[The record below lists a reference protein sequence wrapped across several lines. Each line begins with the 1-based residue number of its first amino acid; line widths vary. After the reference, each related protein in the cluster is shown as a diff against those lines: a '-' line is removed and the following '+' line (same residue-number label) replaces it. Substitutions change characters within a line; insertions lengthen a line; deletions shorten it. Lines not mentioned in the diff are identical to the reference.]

1 MEAGVP
7 NVSKS
12 VTVNRPAAEVIEYI
26 ADVSNHPAF
35 IGPLKSVSDLAG
47 DPRQPGTSWTW
58 VFVMAGVEISGS
70 AETVKYEPGRLFSYR
85 TTSGALS
92 TFEYSAASEGGA
104 TKVTI
109 KVDYEMPDTLLGK
122 VQAPVVER
130 LNDLDG
136 QRAVDNLKVILDA

>member
-1 MEAGVP
+1 MP

-12 VTVNRPAAEVIEYI
+12 VTVNRSPAEVIDYI

-35 IGPLKSVSDLAG
+35 IGPLKSVTDLSG

-70 AETVKYEPGRLFSYR
+70 AETIKYEPAKLFSYR

-92 TFEYSAASEGGA
+92 TFEYSASPQGDG

-109 KVDYEMPDTLLGK
+109 KVDYEIPKSLVGT
-122 VQAPVVER
+122 VQGPVVER

>member
-1 MEAGVP
+1 VP

-12 VTVNRPAAEVIEYI
+12 VTVNRSPAEVIEYI

-35 IGPLKSVSDLAG
+35 IGPLKSVSELKG
-47 DPRQPGTSWTW
+47 DPRTPGTSWTW
-58 VFVMAGVEISGS
+58 VFVMAGVEISGF
-70 AETVKYEPGRLFSYR
+70 AETLAYEPGRLYRYR

-92 TFEYSAASEGGA
+92 TFEYSAASEGDA

-109 KVDYEMPDTLLGK
+109 NVDYEIPDTLLGK
-122 VQAPVVER
+122 VQGPVVER

>member
-1 MEAGVP
+1 MP

-12 VTVNRPAAEVIEYI
+12 VTVGRPAGEVIEYI

-35 IGPLKSVSDLAG
+35 IGPLKSVADLSG
-47 DPRQPGTSWTW
+47 DPRKPGTSWTW
-58 VFVMAGVEISGS
+58 VFVMAGVELSGS
-70 AETVKYEPGRLFSYR
+70 AETLKYEPGRLFSYR

-92 TFEYSAASEGGA
+92 TFEYTASGQGDG
-104 TKVTI
+104 TRVTI
-109 KVDYEMPDTLLGK
+109 NVEYEIPETLLGK
-122 VQAPVVER
+122 VQGPVVQR

>member
-1 MEAGVP
+1 MP

-12 VTVNRPAAEVIEYI
+12 VKVNRSPSEVIDYI

-35 IGPLKSVSDLAG
+35 IGPLKSVTDLAG
-47 DPRQPGTSWTW
+47 DPRKPGTSWTW
-58 VFVMAGVEISGS
+58 IFVMAGVEISGS
-70 AETVKYEPGRLFSYR
+70 AETIKYEPGKLFSYR

-92 TFEYSAASEGGA
+92 TFEYSASPQGDG

-109 KVDYEMPDTLLGK
+109 KVDYEIPKSLVGK
-122 VQAPVVER
+122 VQGPVVER

>member
-1 MEAGVP
+1 MP
-7 NVSKS
+7 NVNKS
-12 VTVNRPAAEVIEYI
+12 VTVSRAPAEVIDYI

-47 DPRQPGTSWTW
+47 DPRQPGTTWSWL
-58 VFVMAGVEISGS
+58 FVMAGVEISGD
-70 AETVKYEPGRLFSYR
+70 AETVRYEPGKTFSYR

-92 TFEYSAASEGGA
+92 TFEYSAAAQGDGTS
-104 TKVTI
+104 VTI
-109 KVDYEMPDTLLGK
+109 NVEYEIPRTLLGK

-130 LNDLDG
+130 LNEADG

>member
-1 MEAGVP
+1 MP
-7 NVSKS
+7 NVNKS
-12 VTVNRPAAEVIEYI
+12 VTVSRAPAEVIDYI

-47 DPRQPGTSWTW
+47 DPRQPGTTWSWL
-58 VFVMAGVEISGS
+58 FVMAGVEISGD
-70 AETVKYEPGRLFSYR
+70 AETVRYEPGKTFSYR

-92 TFEYSAASEGGA
+92 TFEYSAAAHGDGTS
-104 TKVTI
+104 VTI
-109 KVDYEMPDTLLGK
+109 NVEYEIPRTLLGK

-130 LNDLDG
+130 LNEADG

>member
-1 MEAGVP
+1 MP

-12 VTVNRPAAEVIEYI
+12 VTVNRPPAEVIEYI

-35 IGPLKSVSDLAG
+35 IGPLKSVSDLGG
-47 DPRQPGTSWTW
+47 DPRKAGTSWTW
-58 VFVMAGVEISGS
+58 VFVMAGVEISGF
-70 AETVKYEPGRLFSYR
+70 AETLKYEPGRMFSYR

-109 KVDYEMPDTLLGK
+109 NVDYEIPDTLLGK

>member
-1 MEAGVP
+1 MP

-12 VTVNRPAAEVIEYI
+12 VTVNRSPAEVIEYI

-35 IGPLKSVSDLAG
+35 IGPLKTVADLSG
-47 DPRQPGTSWTW
+47 DPRKPGTSWTW
-58 VFVMAGVEISGS
+58 VFVMAGVELTGD
-70 AETVKYEPGRLFSYR
+70 AETVKYEPGLLFSYR

-92 TFEYSAASEGGA
+92 TFEYSATAQGDSA
-104 TKVTI
+104 KVTI
-109 KVDYEMPDTLLGK
+109 NVEYTIPDTLLGK
-122 VQAPVVER
+122 VQGPVVER

>member
-1 MEAGVP
+1 MP

-35 IGPLKSVSDLAG
+35 IGPLKSVSDLSG
-47 DPRQPGTSWTW
+47 DPRKPGTSWTW

-92 TFEYSAASEGGA
+92 TFEYSAASEGKA

-109 KVDYEMPDTLLGK
+109 NVDYQIPDTLLGK
-122 VQAPVVER
+122 VQGPVVER

>member
-1 MEAGVP
+1 VP

-12 VTVNRPAAEVIEYI
+12 VTVNHSPAEVIEYI

-47 DPRQPGTSWTW
+47 DPRKPGTSWTW

-70 AETVKYEPGRLFSYR
+70 AETIKYEPGRLFSYR

-92 TFEYSAASEGGA
+92 TFEYSAAQEGDG

-109 KVDYEMPDTLLGK
+109 NVDYEIPDTLLGK

>member
-1 MEAGVP
+1 MP

-12 VTVNRPAAEVIEYI
+12 VTVSRSPAEVIEYI

-35 IGPLKSVSDLAG
+35 IGPLKTVADLSG
-47 DPRQPGTSWTW
+47 DPRKPGTSWTW
-58 VFVMAGVEISGS
+58 VFVMAGVEISGD

-92 TFEYSAASEGGA
+92 TFEYSASAQGDGA
-104 TKVTI
+104 KVTI
-109 KVDYEMPDTLLGK
+109 NVEYTIPDSLLGK
-122 VQAPVVER
+122 VQGPVVER

>member
-1 MEAGVP
+1 MPSVI
-7 NVSKS
+7 KS
-12 VTVNRPAAEVIEYI
+12 VTVNRSPAEVIEYI

-35 IGPLKSVSDLAG
+35 IGPLKSVADLSG
-47 DPRQPGTSWTW
+47 DPRKPGTSWTW
-58 VFVMAGVEISGS
+58 VFVMAGVEISGD
-70 AETVKYEPGRLFSYR
+70 AETVRYEPGRLFSYR

-92 TFEYSAASEGGA
+92 TFEYAATPQEDGSR
-104 TKVTI
+104 VTI
-109 KVDYEMPDTLLGK
+109 NVDYTIPDTLLGK

>member
-1 MEAGVP
+1 MP

-12 VTVNRPAAEVIEYI
+12 VTVSRSPAEVIEYI

-35 IGPLKSVSDLAG
+35 IGPLKSVDGLKG
-47 DPRQPGTSWTW
+47 DPRKTGTSWTW
-58 VFVMAGVEISGS
+58 VFVMAGVELSGS
-70 AETVKYEPGRLFSYR
+70 AETVKYEPGQLFSYK

-92 TFEYSAASEGGA
+92 TFEYSAAAQGDG
-104 TKVTI
+104 TRVTI
-109 KVDYEMPDTLLGK
+109 NVSYEIPDTLLGK
-122 VQAPVVER
+122 VQGPVVER